1 MENPGIVSVLNALMA
16 SGLEGFLGCPAVI
29 YESELV
35 DFFTN
40 GSVRDGLVV
49 SIVNGVPVEFSERLF
64 AEIFELPV
72 DGLADLSDMP
82 KDKIFDARSI
92 VSLSGEPVSLSG
104 RKGQMK
110 IEYRL
115 LCDIMAKS
123 ISVKAGSFNALT
135 VEKFSLLTAVVCG
148 IRMNWASIL
157 FNILKKMVSAGSK
170 QAKGFAVQ
178 ISLLLESIPNLEL
191 GESTEFPASKILT
204 DKTVHRY
211 ISFND
216 KVGVEEAD
224 DAPPMKK
231 APRKPAVSTKRP
243 AIATTEEPVPKKKR
257 TSKKKSGS
265 SSSPL
270 EIVVVAQ
277 EAVSLQMVEPFTGV
291 PTAEEPAE
299 QPTAGEDISA
309 DQPVDKVTGIVG
321 IEEWA
326 VERLVATPDDTDEEF
341 EAERPVFESVEA
353 VAPVVEVCEAATDKD
368 FLLVDDPD
376 TVINQVLH
384 QLDSISADKDDK
396 SSDRAATW
404 FDSALDEMLR
414 NDEGAETM
422 DKLLEDILLTIPVDV
437 PLPSAGMEITKIKMG
452 KEIKITEVDERT
464 WFLNS
469 LPKTPADNKGKAILV
484 EKDPVKGNPAK
495 EHFSLTCADIDMLVN
510 LRAQVID
517 DVDQF
522 FNSFRFKKLAAMN
535 LEGISA
541 KGEQVLLWGETENI
555 HVSLARKK
563 YILLKYRAVLV
574 RKFLDSWK
582 NNFVPGQGSSAVDL
596 RVIDLLSDLHLFVL
610 EELTKEARAHG
621 LSWKKTSCSKI
632 FEGNPCDR
640 GAVITRSNTNTRS
653 SCWIRT
659 MIRVNGTWVIEPCA
673 DNNLFRVKS
682 IASANMMTLSLRSRR
697 LLPVGSVNFC
707 RGLPVGEPV
716 FRVAPR
722 QSPVFAL
729 RVSQFCSVFIDF
741 SLFSWL
747 PTADITDFLSS
758 IALDRTAFRS
768 VQIAQNTVSVAPS
781 VQMLDEPSSSDSSS
795 DDILMDFAD
804 QDTTDAANSL
814 PAATTPDVTNALNQL
829 RASIDQIRERDDDGA
844 KTKDT
849 LLLHL
854 SNFEN
859 QVIARLDAQDRV
871 LGALRKA
878 SNDQR
883 NLLSLE
889 LQSSHKQLGAQI
901 VTKGLDVVEVR
912 RVVKETHQEHNAKIN
927 SLDEQVAATRNYLLE
942 FSAQAQQT
950 LSIITNQLSELVA
963 YVNRGGDAKKGE
975 GSSSCPQPPP
985 SDLQNL
991 ESRQFISLEE
1001 TAERIR
1007 EADRRQAEAER
1018 ERERQRRIRR
1028 LRGSSKR
1035 RRY

>member
-1 MENPGIVSVLNALMA
+1 
-16 SGLEGFLGCPAVI
+16 
-29 YESELV
+29 
-35 DFFTN
+35 
-40 GSVRDGLVV
+40 
-49 SIVNGVPVEFSERLF
+49 
-64 AEIFELPV
+64 
-72 DGLADLSDMP
+72 MP

-92 VSLSGEPVSLSG
+92 VLLSGEPVSLSG

-216 KVGVEEAD
+216 KVGVEEAA

-243 AIATTEEPVPKKKR
+243 DIATTEEPVLKKKR

-277 EAVSLQMVEPFTGV
+277 EAVPLQMVEPSTGV
-291 PTAEEPAE
+291 PTAEEPVE
-299 QPTAGEDISA
+299 QPAAEEDISA
-309 DQPVDKVTGIVG
+309 DQPVDKVTCVVG
-321 IEEWA
+321 VKEVAAEIDASADRDKPADITEERQWFYLSHEELIAKWA
-326 VERLVATPDDTDEEF
+326 AERLVATPDDTDEEI

-396 SSDRAATW
+396 SSDGAATW

-422 DKLLEDILLTIPVDV
+422 DVGTTGGDQQVQFSEDEPVVQKTNDEFLDADEQKLLEDILLTIPVDV

-469 LPKTPADNKGKAILV
+469 LPKIPADNKGKAILV
-484 EKDPVKGNPAK
+484 EKDPMKGNPAK

-522 FNSFRFKKLAAMN
+522 FNSFSFKKLATMN

-555 HVSLARKK
+555 HVALARKK
-563 YILLKYRAVLV
+563 YILLKYRAVCWRTVADPDHASRVSMTFRVV
-574 RKFLDSWK
+574 RTNLYNQDLGLIHSTNGNHLESPNK
-582 NNFVPGQGSSAVDL
+582 GSS
-596 RVIDLLSDLHLFVL
+596 IDHHWP
-610 EELTKEARAHG
+610 EICHT
-621 LSWKKTSCSKI
+621 I
-632 FEGNPCDR
+632 
-640 GAVITRSNTNTRS
+640 I
-653 SCWIRT
+653 
-659 MIRVNGTWVIEPCA
+659 
-673 DNNLFRVKS
+673 
-682 IASANMMTLSLRSRR
+682 
-697 LLPVGSVNFC
+697 
-707 RGLPVGEPV
+707 
-716 FRVAPR
+716 
-722 QSPVFAL
+722 
-729 RVSQFCSVFIDF
+729 
-741 SLFSWL
+741 
-747 PTADITDFLSS
+747 
-758 IALDRTAFRS
+758 
-768 VQIAQNTVSVAPS
+768 
-781 VQMLDEPSSSDSSS
+781 SSDS
-795 DDILMDFAD
+795 IGYPR
-804 QDTTDAANSL
+804 T
-814 PAATTPDVTNALNQL
+814 
-829 RASIDQIRERDDDGA
+829 RASGESSTIKRRLHMLRDL
-844 KTKDT
+844 TQSRHLMT
-849 LLLHL
+849 LM
-854 SNFEN
+854 
-859 QVIARLDAQDRV
+859 
-871 LGALRKA
+871 
-878 SNDQR
+878 
-883 NLLSLE
+883 
-889 LQSSHKQLGAQI
+889 
-901 VTKGLDVVEVR
+901 
-912 RVVKETHQEHNAKIN
+912 
-927 SLDEQVAATRNYLLE
+927 
-942 FSAQAQQT
+942 
-950 LSIITNQLSELVA
+950 ELV
-963 YVNRGGDAKKGE
+963 N
-975 GSSSCPQPPP
+975 
-985 SDLQNL
+985 
-991 ESRQFISLEE
+991 ES
-1001 TAERIR
+1001 
-1007 EADRRQAEAER
+1007 
-1018 ERERQRRIRR
+1018 
-1028 LRGSSKR
+1028 K
-1035 RRY
+1035 